1 MGQHVWL
8 LLATILTELLV
19 ITKWSKGQ
27 FTEPLPMH
35 IRWAWAIG
43 GILLVLY
50 PALRV
55 SASLVFRRRWLKL
68 ETVWRAEHTEVCPKA
83 DAEAEREGKERAM
96 RLHYGFYLVYTYK
109 ITCNYL

>member
-55 SASLVFRRRWLKL
+55 STSLVFPSALAEIGNSLACRAYGGMSESRSRSGKGRERKGNETSLWLL
-68 ETVWRAEHTEVCPKA
+68 SHI
-83 DAEAEREGKERAM
+83 
-96 RLHYGFYLVYTYK
+96 HVY
-109 ITCNYL
+109 NYL